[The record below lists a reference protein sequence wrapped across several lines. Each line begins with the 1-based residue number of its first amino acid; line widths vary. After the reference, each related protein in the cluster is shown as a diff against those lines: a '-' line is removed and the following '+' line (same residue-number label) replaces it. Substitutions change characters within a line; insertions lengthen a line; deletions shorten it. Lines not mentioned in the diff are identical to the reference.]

1 MEWLEMPDGWK
12 ILEMGKDNKSCYVYI
27 PELNS
32 CYGALIRIRNGIE
45 IKRRGFRPRLKNR
58 ISLWIHLW
66 SYL

>member
-32 CYGALIRIRNGIE
+32 CYGALIRMHGGELYFSMFDRCIWY
-45 IKRRGFRPRLKNR
+45 R
-58 ISLWIHLW
+58 IPKEV
-66 SYL
+66 YNDG